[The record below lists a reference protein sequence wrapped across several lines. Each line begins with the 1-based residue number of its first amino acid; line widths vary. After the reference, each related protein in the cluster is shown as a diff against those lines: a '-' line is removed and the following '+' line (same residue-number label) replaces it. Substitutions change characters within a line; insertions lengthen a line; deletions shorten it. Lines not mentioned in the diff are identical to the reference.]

1 MIIKITFSKDVADF
15 TRSYSKQLLIL
26 LDFIVFLASDYFE
39 KLKQTYGKLNKK
51 YYILM
56 RSDSL
61 KKKKNCNNWILLTIF
76 LAAASSFFIPAE
88 NSEISIKPQETFYY
102 RSSRTAL

>member
-39 KLKQTYGKLNKK
+39 NLKQTY
-51 YYILM
+51 
-56 RSDSL
+56 
-61 KKKKNCNNWILLTIF
+61 
-76 LAAASSFFIPAE
+76 E
-88 NSEISIKPQETFYY
+88 N
-102 RSSRTAL
+102 